1 MIIAEA
7 RIFETSAQETT
18 FASRNERH
26 THAR

>member
-7 RIFETSAQETT
+7 RIFETSPQETT
-18 FASRNERH
+18 FTSRNKRH